1 MKKERQNVQE
11 RIYVGRIADTMNF
24 TSSLGFKGSGEKDK
38 SILPVLHDSYVFSV
52 AITLS
57 DKWRSK
63 IK

>member
-38 SILPVLHDSYVFSV
+38 SILPVLQDSYVFSV